1 MRGRAVLSPPGGLDS
16 AGVRLTFLGTSAGT
30 PTRARNVTAQA
41 VQFDD
46 GRLWLLDCGEATQHQ
61 LIRTG
66 LRASRIDRLLITH
79 LHGDHCYGLPG
90 LLSLIAIS
98 GRTDPVEL
106 VGPPG
111 IAELVR
117 TVLRLSHNHLPYRLD
132 LHELATSGV
141 AERRGQWT
149 WSAWPLRHRVPS
161 FGYVLHEDLRPG
173 RFHLE
178 RAQALG
184 IPAGPLYRRLQD
196 GHPVT
201 LADGTTIVPSAV
213 CEPPRPG
220 RKLVLLGDT
229 ADSSAIADA
238 GMDCDLLVHEATYD
252 AGRPEKAIQWGH
264 STSAMAGRFAAT
276 VRART
281 LILTHFSG
289 RFEDGD
295 ANGVTVPD
303 LVREAA
309 AECPGTRV
317 LAAEDAWTH
326 DLGSSDGADA
336 RTA

>member
-1 MRGRAVLSPPGGLDS
+1 M
-16 AGVRLTFLGTSAGT
+16 RLTFLGTSAGT
-30 PTRARNVTAQA
+30 PTRARIVTAQA
-41 VQFDD
+41 LQFDD
-46 GRLWLLDCGEATQHQ
+46 GRLWLLDCGEGTQHQ
-61 LIRTG
+61 FIRTG

-90 LLSLIAIS
+90 LLSLMAIS

-106 VGPPG
+106 VGPTG
-111 IAELVR
+111 VAELVR
-117 TVLRLSHNHLPYRLD
+117 TVLRLSYNHLPYRLD
-132 LHELATSGV
+132 IHEVAAFGV
-141 AERRGQWT
+141 AERRGTWT

-161 FGYVLHEDLRPG
+161 LGYVLQEDLRPG
-173 RFHLE
+173 RFHLD

-184 IPAGPLYRRLQD
+184 IPPGPLYRRLQD
-196 GHPVT
+196 GHEVI
-201 LADGTTIVPSAV
+201 LADGRVIAPAAV

-229 ADSSAIADA
+229 ADSSALAEA
-238 GMDCDLLVHEATYD
+238 GRDCDLLVHEATYD
-252 AGRPEKAIQWGH
+252 AARTDKAVQWGH
-264 STSAMAGRFAAT
+264 STSAMAGRFAAAL
-276 VRART
+276 RART

-295 ANGVTVPD
+295 ASGITVPD

-317 LAAEDAWTH
+317 FAAEDTWAH
-326 DLGSSDGADA
+326 DLGSGDPSDA

>member
-1 MRGRAVLSPPGGLDS
+1 VAAGNDS
-16 AGVRLTFLGTSAGT
+16 APVRLTFLGTSAGT

-41 VQFDD
+41 IQFDD
-46 GRLWLLDCGEATQHQ
+46 GRLWLLDCGEGTQHQ
-61 LIRTG
+61 FIRTG
-66 LRASRIDRLLITH
+66 LRASRVDRVLITH

-98 GRTDPVEL
+98 GRTEPVEL

-111 IAELVR
+111 VADLVR

-132 LHELATSGV
+132 LLELTTPGS
-141 AERRGQWT
+141 AERRGTWT
-149 WSAWPLRHRVPS
+149 WSAWPLRHRVPC
-161 FGYVLHEDLRPG
+161 FGYVLHEDPRAG
-173 RFHLE
+173 RFHLD

-184 IPAGPLYRRLQD
+184 IPPGPLYRRLQD
-196 GHPVT
+196 GHAVT
-201 LADGTTIVPSAV
+201 LADGTAIAPDAV

-229 ADSSAIADA
+229 ADSAAIAEA
-238 GMDCDLLVHEATYD
+238 GADCDLLVHEATYD
-252 AGRPEKAIQWGH
+252 ARRADKAIHWGH
-264 STSAMAGRFAAT
+264 STSAMAGRFAAAL
-276 VRART
+276 RAKT

-295 ANGVTVPD
+295 AEGVTVPD

-317 LAAEDAWTH
+317 LAAEDAWVH
-326 DLGSSDGADA
+326 DIGAGSDGGDA

>member
-1 MRGRAVLSPPGGLDS
+1 M
-16 AGVRLTFLGTSAGT
+16 RLTFLGTSAGT

-41 VQFDD
+41 LQFDD

-132 LHELATSGV
+132 LHELAVHG
-141 AERRGQWT
+141 APERRGTWT
-149 WSAWPLRHRVPS
+149 WSAWPLRHRIPS
-161 FGYVLHEDLRPG
+161 FGYVLQEDLRPG
-173 RFHLE
+173 RFHPE
-178 RAQALG
+178 RARALG
-184 IPAGPLYRRLQD
+184 IPPGPLYRRLQD
-196 GHPVT
+196 GHAVT
-201 LADGTTIVPSAV
+201 LADGSAVEPAVV
-213 CEPPRPG
+213 CEPPRRG

-229 ADSSAIADA
+229 ADSTAIAAA
-238 GMDCDLLVHEATYD
+238 GADCDLLVHEATYD
-252 AGRPEKAIQWGH
+252 AARADKALLWGH
-264 STSAMAGRFAAT
+264 STSAMAGRFAAAL
-276 VRART
+276 RARA

-295 ANGVTVPD
+295 ADGITVPD

-317 LAAEDAWTH
+317 LAAQDAWTY
-326 DLGSSDGADA
+326 DIGSGSDGGDA

>member
-1 MRGRAVLSPPGGLDS
+1 MRI
-16 AGVRLTFLGTSAGT
+16 TFLGTSAGT
-30 PTRARNVTAQA
+30 PTRARNVTAQ
-41 VQFDD
+41 VLQFDD
-46 GRLWLLDCGEATQHQ
+46 GRLWVLDCGEATQHQ
-61 LIRTG
+61 FIRTG
-66 LRASRIDRLLITH
+66 LRASRVDRLLITH

-90 LLSLIAIS
+90 LLSLMAIS

-117 TVLRLSHNHLPYRLD
+117 TVLRLSHNHLPYRLE
-132 LHELATSGV
+132 LHELAAPGT
-141 AERRGQWT
+141 AMRRGAWT
-149 WSAWPLRHRVPS
+149 WSAWPLRHRIPS
-161 FGYVLHEDLRPG
+161 FGYVLQEDPRPG
-173 RFHLE
+173 RFHPE

-201 LADGTTIVPSAV
+201 LADGTVIEPAAV

-229 ADSSAIADA
+229 ADSTAITQA
-238 GMDCDLLVHEATYD
+238 GLDCDLLVHEATYD
-252 AGRPEKAIQWGH
+252 ATRGDKALQWGH
-264 STSAMAGRFAAT
+264 STSVMAGRFAAAL
-276 VRART
+276 RARA

-289 RFEDGD
+289 RFEEGD
-295 ANGVTVPD
+295 SAGLTVDD

-317 LAAEDAWTH
+317 FAAADTWTH
-326 DLGSSDGADA
+326 DIASGSEPDA